1 MFKGFNT
8 PVTDHSL
15 SLAITCW
22 FCPGVLWLS
31 WGSGEQTE
39 GRLCQFL
46 LSGIV
51 NSLHRWWTAS
61 ARGSVRLCCLQP
73 PKGETEGDMIFSHNT
88 ARNMSVVSKLRQHG
102 FTGSWVKKEESQQM
116 TWKYLPV
123 RHITKHL
130 FTKESKL
137 LMRKRIPEQMCF
149 YQRLPTP
156 SFSYFFSYM
165 SKSPALLN

>member
-1 MFKGFNT
+1 M
-8 PVTDHSL
+8 TDHSL

-51 NSLHRWWTAS
+51 NSLHRWRTAS
-61 ARGSVRLCCLQP
+61 ARGSARLYCLQP
-73 PKGETEGDMIFSHNT
+73 PKGETEGDIIFSHNT
-88 ARNMSVVSKLRQHG
+88 ACNMSVVRKLRQHG
-102 FTGSWVKKEESQQM
+102 FTGGKVKKEESQQI
-116 TWKYLPV
+116 TWKYLLAWG
-123 RHITKHL
+123 ITMHL

-137 LMRKRIPEQMCF
+137 LVRKMFLSKCASIKDLLPQVSVTF
-149 YQRLPTP
+149 SILYQ
-156 SFSYFFSYM
+156 SHQFS
-165 SKSPALLN
+165 

>member
-1 MFKGFNT
+1 M
-8 PVTDHSL
+8 TDHSL

-51 NSLHRWWTAS
+51 NSLHRWRTALAGGS
-61 ARGSVRLCCLQP
+61 ARLYCLQP
-73 PKGETEGDMIFSHNT
+73 PKGKTEGDITFSHNT
-88 ARNMSVVSKLRQHG
+88 ACNMSVVSKLRQHG
-102 FTGSWVKKEESQQM
+102 FTGSKVKKEESQQI

-123 RHITKHL
+123 WRFTKHL

-137 LMRKRIPEQMCF
+137 LMRQMIPEQIHF
-149 YQRLPTP
+149 YQRFLTP
-156 SFSYFFSYM
+156 RFSYFFQLYVKVIS
-165 SKSPALLN
+165 SLKLSDF

>member
-51 NSLHRWWTAS
+51 NSLHRWRTAS
-61 ARGSVRLCCLQP
+61 AQGSTRLCCLQP
-73 PKGETEGDMIFSHNT
+73 PKGETERDIIFSHNT
-88 ARNMSVVSKLRQHG
+88 ACNMSVVRKLRQHS
-102 FTGSWVKKEESQQM
+102 FTGDKVKKEENQQI

-123 RHITKHL
+123 WHITKCL
-130 FTKESKL
+130 FTKESKV
-137 LMRKRIPEQMCF
+137 LMRKRIPEQKWF
-149 YQRLPTP
+149 
-156 SFSYFFSYM
+156 
-165 SKSPALLN
+165 